1 LRQEKDAGEKVPKRD
16 GRVRIGS
23 TTVSNDQS
31 ERTTDE
37 GAGATRKST
46 ALVPLVQAA
55 QWSHASQQPAR
66 PNSIFVTQL
75 MATAEPGPETRPLR
89 ATAYDAFTAYRA
101 TQHWVAGAGIR
112 PRQRV

>member
-1 LRQEKDAGEKVPKRD
+1 M
-16 GRVRIGS
+16 
-23 TTVSNDQS
+23 SNDQS

-37 GAGATRKST
+37 SAGAARKST

-55 QWSHASQQPAR
+55 QWSHASQQPR
-66 PNSIFVTQL
+66 TNSIFVTQL

-101 TQHWVAGAGIR
+101 TQHWVAGAGMR
-112 PRQRV
+112 SRQRV

>member
-1 LRQEKDAGEKVPKRD
+1 MDAGEKVPKRD
-16 GRVRIGS
+16 GRVEIGS

-37 GAGATRKST
+37 SAGAARKST

-55 QWSHASQQPAR
+55 QWSHASQQPR
-66 PNSIFVTQL
+66 TNSIFVTQL
-75 MATAEPGPETRPLR
+75 MATAEPGSETRQPPR

-101 TQHWVAGAGIR
+101 TQHWVAGAGMR
-112 PRQRV
+112 SRQRV